1 MKKQNTKQIVT
12 ISNKKQI
19 KNKSLEKKTKSKIK
33 THKKKKINL
42 NLTILF
48 FFKKGLY
55 HSL

>member
-33 THKKKKINL
+33 THIKKKINL